1 MTESATPRTKRAM
14 TAATTARLMAAA
26 RDAFA
31 MQGFANVPAEAL
43 TAELGLTRGA
53 LYHHFGGKEGLFAA
67 VVRALEDEIAAR
79 LTAAWRAAPDPAAGL
94 AAVCE
99 GWLDLAC
106 DLGLQ
111 RILFRD
117 APAVLGP
124 RASVLDGAAS
134 RAALTAAI
142 AALPHSGDA
151 PRDDEALACILDAAL
166 GDLALWIAASDDPPA
181 TRARAGRALDHL
193 LAGLDLVSRPLRET
207 GRGLDEKAACP
218 SSALSPEHA

>member
-1 MTESATPRTKRAM
+1 MTEPTAPRTKRAM
-14 TAATTARLMAAA
+14 TAATTARLLAAA

-31 MQGFANVPAEAL
+31 SQGFAGVAAEAL
-43 TAELGLTRGA
+43 TADLGLTRGS

-79 LTAAWRAAPDPAAGL
+79 LTAAHDAHPDPAAGL
-94 AAVCE
+94 AAVCA

-106 DLGLQ
+106 DPGLQ

-124 RASVLDGAAS
+124 RASAIDGEAS

-142 AALPHSGDA
+142 AALPHPGGP
-151 PRDDEALACILDAAL
+151 PRDDEALARILDAAL
-166 GDLALWIAASDDPPA
+166 GDLALWIASSDDPSA
-181 TRARAGRALDHL
+181 TRARAGDALERL
-193 LAGLDLVSRPLRET
+193 LAGLDLVPRPLAGT
-207 GRGLDEKAACP
+207 PHLA
-218 SSALSPEHA
+218 

>member
-1 MTESATPRTKRAM
+1 MTESVAPRTKRAM

-31 MQGFANVPAEAL
+31 TQGFANVAAEAL

-67 VVRALEDEIAAR
+67 VVRALEDDIAAQ
-79 LTAAWRAAPDPAAGL
+79 LTALWDAAPNPAAGL

-106 DLGLQ
+106 DSGLQ

-124 RASVLDGAAS
+124 RASALDGEAS

-142 AALPHSGDA
+142 AAVPNPGDE
-151 PRDDEALACILDAAL
+151 PRDDEALARLLDAAL

-181 TRARAGRALDHL
+181 TRARAGRALDRL
-193 LAGLDLVSRPLRET
+193 LAGLDLVPRPPAKIP
-207 GRGLDEKAACP
+207 GIP
-218 SSALSPEHA
+218 

>member
-1 MTESATPRTKRAM
+1 MSESAAPRTKRAM
-14 TAATTARLMAAA
+14 TAATTARLTAAA

-31 MQGFANVPAEAL
+31 AQGFANVAAEAL
-43 TAELGLTRGA
+43 TAELGLSRGA
-53 LYHHFGGKEGLFAA
+53 LYHHFGGKEGLFAV
-67 VVRALEDEIAAR
+67 VVRALEDDIAAQ
-79 LTAAWRAAPDPAAGL
+79 LTAAWQAAPDPAAGL

-106 DLGLQ
+106 DPGLQ

-124 RASVLDGAAS
+124 RASALDGEAS

-142 AALPHSGDA
+142 AAVPNPGDE
-151 PRDDEALACILDAAL
+151 PRDDEALARILDAAL

-181 TRARAGRALDHL
+181 IRARAGQALDNL
-193 LAGLDLVSRPLRET
+193 LAGLDLVPRPHAGNRT
-207 GRGLDEKAACP
+207 
-218 SSALSPEHA
+218 SPG

>member
-1 MTESATPRTKRAM
+1 MTESAAPRTKRAM

-31 MQGFANVPAEAL
+31 TQGFANVAAEAL

-67 VVRALEDEIAAR
+67 VVRALEHDIAAQ
-79 LTAAWRAAPDPAAGL
+79 LTAAWRAAPDPATGL

-106 DLGLQ
+106 DSGLQ

-124 RASVLDGAAS
+124 RASVIDGEAS

-142 AALPHSGDA
+142 AAVPNPSDE
-151 PRDDEALACILDAAL
+151 PRDDEALARILDAAL
-166 GDLALWIAASDDPPA
+166 GDLALWIAASHDPPA
-181 TRARAGRALDHL
+181 TRARAGRALDRL
-193 LAGLDLVSRPLRET
+193 LAGLDLVPRPRAKI
-207 GRGLDEKAACP
+207 RGIP
-218 SSALSPEHA
+218 